1 VGSGSVWAGAS
12 VPTGEAL
19 IAPSVTVR
27 LLRAFADIPV
37 GRPAAQPISPVTV
50 REEEVLLAVAPVTE
64 AGTGR
69 AA

>member
-1 VGSGSVWAGAS
+1 
-12 VPTGEAL
+12 
-19 IAPSVTVR
+19 VR

-50 REEEVLLAVAPVTE
+50 REGEVLVAVAPVSE